1 MEPFQIVCP
10 SCQGKLRVAKESLL
24 GRTIP
29 CPRCSQPVEVVDP
42 RRVFVRPPGGEA
54 LDSEAITRGADESL
68 EGAAPHAKAESLAPQ
83 MAGKRGFRNDPASA
97 APSIPPSPTPTPTP
111 TPQSKRQPSDD
122 RAIDPAAQVASL
134 ELPQNWSADGLNSS
148 RRWLQAI
155 TLGLIGLLAA
165 GAGFFGFVRLFQNQ
179 QNKGEVAV
187 APPSIEGS
195 ETAIVDR
202 QGPQDEEQPKL
213 QAQIAAAPTL
223 DPSIFQPKV
232 AEPPNA
238 APWTPPL
245 GDSDREPTLQ
255 HQGVEPDPA
264 VPAPEVTST
273 KEPRDDA
280 PKGGAQGG
288 AKKEPEAGD
297 EEVIL
302 PEVFRTF
309 LPGGGLAAGS
319 QMSDA
324 ILSAEPAT
332 VLPDAPQKIRIDHYV
347 HPPAAELGDVVK
359 QLDWTLGEVELPNI
373 PLHEALGIFSQLTG
387 VGLQLDLPMMLRCG
401 VSPSTP
407 VSGKFQDLKVSEAVS
422 QLVEPLG
429 LQLIVSDGQLP
440 WITPS
445 PQTVGKRLDQRW
457 RIDDLGDIDAQQG
470 WWKAIVEVV
479 PELGDWCR
487 VEAGEVIWDPKAP
500 SSAKLSLSLTLDRI
514 RSAIGKPPQWKWA
527 DGQLEAGYPWG
538 GSTQWLQETASSASP
553 QDRPWVHALMRA
565 AKESGIDLVVDWKGL
580 ASHGVTP
587 KSSET
592 VVLRNRTVPQIF
604 KKYRERLALE
614 LLVVEPGLLYLTIPE
629 TRRMDSQVYLV
640 SLPAGTNPQDLVPSL
655 RSIAPASA
663 SMESLLRVVPT
674 PQSPWCLV
682 RTCMPSIEQLESL
695 PPGAGS

>member
-68 EGAAPHAKAESLAPQ
+68 EGAAPDAKAESLAPQ
-83 MAGKRGFRNDPASA
+83 MVGKRGFRNDPASA
-97 APSIPPSPTPTPTP
+97 APSIPPSPTPTPA
-111 TPQSKRQPSDD
+111 PQSKRQASDD
-122 RAIDPAAQVASL
+122 RAIDPAAQVAPL

-213 QAQIAAAPTL
+213 QAPIAAAPTL

-245 GDSDREPTLQ
+245 GDSDKEPTQQL
-255 HQGVEPDPA
+255 QGVEPDPA

-280 PKGGAQGG
+280 PVGGAEGG
-288 AKKEPEAGD
+288 AKREPEAGD

-324 ILSAEPAT
+324 ILSAEPAP
-332 VLPDAPQKIRIDHYV
+332 VLPDAPQKIRMDHYV

-359 QLDWTLGEVELPNI
+359 QLDFTLGEVELPNM

-387 VGLQLDLPMMLRCG
+387 VGLQLDLPMLLRCG

-407 VSGKFQDLKVSEAVS
+407 VSGKFQDLKVSEAVG

-457 RIDDLGDIDAQQG
+457 KIEDLGDIDAQQG

-655 RSIAPASA
+655 RSIAPAST